1 MIPDYLQSFMTHS
14 PRLVARDAARSGEG
28 AVCERSPSAAG
39 RAEDP
44 RREPDFGYS
53 YIEIL
58 VIASPS
64 G

>member
-1 MIPDYLQSFMTHS
+1 MIPDYLQVLRLYN

-28 AVCERSPSAAG
+28 AVGEHSTAAARG
-39 RAEDP
+39 AEDP
-44 RREPDFGYS
+44 RRKPDFRNS